1 MWLQPVGSC
10 AGRPAGPQQVRVSD
24 LDRDMAVLLLR
35 GCLLVQ
41 VLFFAEM
48 CPFGWTVE
56 NLLISLVTVATVPF
70 SLWVYLLVVL
80 VPISFYFADLWL
92 LVSCFPFSEARA

>member
-56 NLLISLVTVATVPF
+56 NLLISRHCGDCTIFIVGLFTGGAGPHF
-70 SLWVYLLVVL
+70 LLL
-80 VPISFYFADLWL
+80 
-92 LVSCFPFSEARA
+92 C